1 MILRFFKKKVIT
13 DSVNTLENDQ
23 QNTEKVEYVMRKTF
37 SRRLS
42 RMEIPDITM
51 IFYHVSSWNIFA
63 IDFHLKAFPFTIQKV

>member
-51 IFYHVSSWNIFA
+51 IFYHVS
-63 IDFHLKAFPFTIQKV
+63 K

>member
-13 DSVNTLENDQ
+13 DSVNTIENDQ

-51 IFYHVSSWNIFA
+51 IFYHVSS
-63 IDFHLKAFPFTIQKV
+63 

>member
-42 RMEIPDITM
+42 RMEIPDIPM
-51 IFYHVSSWNIFA
+51 IFYHVSS
-63 IDFHLKAFPFTIQKV
+63 

>member
-51 IFYHVSSWNIFA
+51 IFYHVSS
-63 IDFHLKAFPFTIQKV
+63 

>member
-13 DSVNTLENDQ
+13 DSVNTIENDQ

-42 RMEIPDITM
+42 RMGIPDITM
-51 IFYHVSSWNIFA
+51 IFYNVSS
-63 IDFHLKAFPFTIQKV
+63 

>member
-13 DSVNTLENDQ
+13 DSVNTIENDQ

-51 IFYHVSSWNIFA
+51 TFYHVSS
-63 IDFHLKAFPFTIQKV
+63 